1 MSKRPSVLK
10 AIRKH
15 TLTERTKSLAA
26 FALAQKIGYLRLED
40 FPDTHIFETLP
51 TQSFNPN
58 RILRFKNEL
67 LLVKHGLV
75 EIWHTHHDYMVK
87 KLEAGALFGDMPL
100 LGQAI
105 LGTKAISG
113 TVGATVAVMNV
124 EAAMEWIKSDPVS
137 IFERLGYRLAEVET
151 EHYRSRFQLADSRI
165 AALLLGIAG
174 EGSTVLGLTH
184 EEIGERIG
192 LYRETVTITLDA
204 MKMDRLIEIG
214 RKRITILDK
223 RALRELSEL

>member
-1 MSKRPSVLK
+1 MSRRPSVLK
-10 AIRKH
+10 ATRKH

-26 FALAQKIGYLRLED
+26 FALSRKIGYLRLED
-40 FPDTHIFETLP
+40 FPDSHIFQILP
-51 TQSFNPN
+51 TQLFNPN
-58 RILRFKNEL
+58 RVLRFKNEL
-67 LLVKHGLV
+67 LLVKHGQI
-75 EIWHTHHDYMVK
+75 EIWHTHHDHLVK
-87 KLEAGALFGDMPL
+87 QLEAGALFGDMPL
-100 LGQAI
+100 LGQAM

-113 TVGATVAVMNV
+113 IQGATVAVMNV
-124 EAAMEWIKSDPVS
+124 EAAKEWIESDPVS
-137 IFERLGYRLAEVET
+137 IFEKLGNRLAEIET
-151 EHYRSRFQLADSRI
+151 QHYRSRFQLADSRI
-165 AALLLGIAG
+165 AALLLEVAG

-204 MKMDRLIEIG
+204 IKMDRLIEIG

>member
-1 MSKRPSVLK
+1 MSRRPSVLK
-10 AIRKH
+10 ATRKH

-26 FALAQKIGYLRLED
+26 FALSHKIGYLRLED
-40 FPDTHIFETLP
+40 FLDTHIFESLP

-58 RILRFKNEL
+58 RILRFKDEL
-67 LLVKHGLV
+67 LLIKQGLV

-87 KLEAGALFGDMPL
+87 KLEAGVLFGEIPL
-100 LGQAI
+100 LGQTM
-105 LGTKAISG
+105 LGTRAISG
-113 TVGATVAVMNV
+113 TEGATVAVMNV
-124 EAAMEWIKSDPVS
+124 ETAKEWIKSDPVS
-137 IFERLGYRLAEVET
+137 IFARLGYRLAEIEA

-165 AALLLGIAG
+165 AALLLEIAG
-174 EGSTVLGLTH
+174 EGSTVAGLTH
-184 EEIGERIG
+184 EEIGEKIG

-204 MKMDRLIEIG
+204 MKLDRLVEIG

>member
-1 MSKRPSVLK
+1 MKV
-10 AIRKH
+10 IRKH
-15 TLTERTKSLAA
+15 ALTERTKSLAA
-26 FALAQKIGYLRLED
+26 FALSRKIGFLRLED
-40 FPDTHIFETLP
+40 FPDSHIFQTLP
-51 TQSFNPN
+51 TQLFNPN
-58 RILRFKNEL
+58 RVLRFKNEL
-67 LLVKHGLV
+67 LLVKHGQV
-75 EIWHTHHDYMVK
+75 EIWHTHHDYLVK

-100 LGQAI
+100 LGQAM

-113 TVGATVAVMNV
+113 TEGATVAVINV
-124 EAAMEWIKSDPVS
+124 EAAKEWIKSDPAP
-137 IFERLGYRLAEVET
+137 IFEKLGNRLAEIEA

-204 MKMDRLIEIG
+204 MKMDRIVEVG